1 LFFPP
6 SLEVDPTNPF
16 EIAVSERLKAMQ
28 QDLDRLRARLDWLL
42 VFIVGAALTNVVIS
56 MLK

>member
-1 LFFPP
+1 LFFRP

-16 EIAVSERLKAMQ
+16 EIAVAERLKAMQ

-42 VFIVGAALTNVVIS
+42 VFIVGAALTSVVIS